1 MIKKLRKRIFWLI
14 MVSLSIVV
22 LGIIILFAILNY
34 RNTINTATLM
44 MDRFINGEMKKNIN
58 DKPENE
64 NMTPKVDMDG
74 LYYIQIEDSKV
85 IENSDVSKDKTIEEY
100 AIKVSKENQESGI
113 IGNYIYKIR
122 RTKGNTMNVMLMENE
137 ETIFHLKKIRIVS
150 IIISFLSLILIYL
163 IAKKVSGFIVK
174 PVAETFEKQKQFI
187 SDASHELKTP
197 LAVIE
202 ANADV
207 LENEVGSNKW
217 MKYIQNEI
225 QSMNK
230 LINELL
236 LLAKIENIDNL
247 QDFKHF
253 DVSKETEIIVS
264 MFESMAYERN
274 VELISNIQ
282 ENITMNGNK
291 EDLEHILST
300 LIDNAIKHTESQK
313 EVVVDLS
320 KEKSEIIIQ
329 VKNRGEAI
337 PEEEKEKIFE
347 RFYRIDKSRNRNEKR
362 YGLGLPI
369 AKSTVEKYR
378 GNIEVSYKNGF
389 TIFKVTIPA

>member
-14 MVSLSIVV
+14 MVSFSIVI

-74 LYYIQIEDSKV
+74 LYYIQVENSKV
-85 IENSDVSKDKTIEEY
+85 IENSSISKDKTIEEY
-100 AIKVSKENQESGI
+100 AIKASKGKQESGI

-122 RTKGNTMNVMLMENE
+122 KTKGNTIDVALMENE
-137 ETIFHLKKIRIVS
+137 ETILHLKKIIMVS
-150 IIISFLSLILIYL
+150 IIISLLSLILIYI
-163 IAKKVSGFIVK
+163 IAKKVSRFIVK

-247 QDFKHF
+247 QDFKYF
-253 DVSKETEIIVS
+253 NVSKETEIIVS

-274 VELISNIQ
+274 VKLISKIQ

-313 EVVVDLS
+313 EVVVDLN
-320 KEKSEIIIQ
+320 KEKNEIIIQ
-329 VKNRGEAI
+329 VKNRGQAI

-362 YGLGLPI
+362 YGLGLSI
-369 AKSTVEKYR
+369 AKSTIEKYK
-378 GNIEVSYKNGF
+378 GNIEVLHKDGF
-389 TIFKVTIPA
+389 TIFRVTIPT